1 MKTAVMTDTNSGIM
15 KAEADSMGIFL
26 IPMPVIIDDE
36 THYEGID
43 LTEDSFYGS
52 LTGGQNVSTS
62 QPSPGDL
69 MDLWDDILEQGY
81 DEIIHIPMS
90 SGLSA
95 SCSTAISLSDDYDGK
110 VQVADNHRISVTQ
123 RESVM
128 HAKKLAEAGKSAK
141 EIKEVLEA
149 EAYNSSIYIAV
160 DTLEFLKKG
169 GRVTA
174 AGAALGSVLNIKPIL
189 TIQGGKL
196 AGDAGAGDILL
207 LDVTPLSLSIETMGG
222 VATRLIE
229 RKTTNPTKKSQIFS
243 TAADN
248 QTAVDIHVVQGE
260 RQFAKDNKTLGTF
273 RLDGILPARRG
284 VPQIEVTFDI
294 DANGIVN
301 VSAKDLGTGK
311 EQHITITSGSNM
323 SDSDIDKAVKE
334 AAEYEAQDKK
344 RKEGIDAR
352 NEADSMVFQTE
363 KALQDVGDK
372 IDANDKAAVEADL
385 NALKEAINKAP
396 IDQMTDAQIDEIK
409 AGKEKLMNSAQ
420 ALFSKVYE
428 QAQAAGAAGAQ
439 GGAQGAADAGSAP
452 HDDNVVD
459 GDFKEV

>member
-110 VQVADNHRISVTQ
+110 VQVADNHRI
-123 RESVM
+123 
-128 HAKKLAEAGKSAK
+128 
-141 EIKEVLEA
+141 
-149 EAYNSSIYIAV
+149 YIAV

-196 AGDAGAGDILL
+196 DA
-207 LDVTPLSLSIETMGG
+207 
-222 VATRLIE
+222 
-229 RKTTNPTKKSQIFS
+229 
-243 TAADN
+243 
-248 QTAVDIHVVQGE
+248 
-260 RQFAKDNKTLGTF
+260 FAKT
-273 RLDGILPARRG
+273 RG
-284 VPQIEVTFDI
+284 MKKCKQKMVEALKNDRETRFK
-294 DANGIVN
+294 DADDKHLLVG
-301 VSAKDLGTGK
+301 AA
-311 EQHITITSGSNM
+311 GSNLTEE
-323 SDSDIDKAVKE
+323 E
-334 AAEYEAQDKK
+334 AAEWKQ
-344 RKEGIDAR
+344 
-352 NEADSMVFQTE
+352 M
-363 KALQDVGDK
+363 L
-372 IDANDKAAVEADL
+372 VEAF
-385 NALKEAINKAP
+385 P
-396 IDQMTDAQIDEIK
+396 
-409 AGKEKLMNSAQ
+409 NSYVYYDP
-420 ALFSKVYE
+420 LSFSVGCHIGPKGYGMGISVCSKDY
-428 QAQAAGAAGAQ
+428 
-439 GGAQGAADAGSAP
+439 D
-452 HDDNVVD
+452 
-459 GDFKEV
+459 K

>member
-189 TIQGGKL
+189 TIQG
-196 AGDAGAGDILL
+196 
-207 LDVTPLSLSIETMGG
+207 
-222 VATRLIE
+222 
-229 RKTTNPTKKSQIFS
+229 
-243 TAADN
+243 AA
-248 QTAVDIHVVQGE
+248 
-260 RQFAKDNKTLGTF
+260 
-273 RLDGILPARRG
+273 
-284 VPQIEVTFDI
+284 
-294 DANGIVN
+294 
-301 VSAKDLGTGK
+301 
-311 EQHITITSGSNM
+311 GSNLTEE
-323 SDSDIDKAVKE
+323 E
-334 AAEYEAQDKK
+334 AAEWKQ
-344 RKEGIDAR
+344 
-352 NEADSMVFQTE
+352 M
-363 KALQDVGDK
+363 L
-372 IDANDKAAVEADL
+372 VEAF
-385 NALKEAINKAP
+385 P
-396 IDQMTDAQIDEIK
+396 
-409 AGKEKLMNSAQ
+409 NSYVYYDP
-420 ALFSKVYE
+420 LSFSVGCHIGPKGYGMGISVCSKDY
-428 QAQAAGAAGAQ
+428 
-439 GGAQGAADAGSAP
+439 D
-452 HDDNVVD
+452 
-459 GDFKEV
+459 K